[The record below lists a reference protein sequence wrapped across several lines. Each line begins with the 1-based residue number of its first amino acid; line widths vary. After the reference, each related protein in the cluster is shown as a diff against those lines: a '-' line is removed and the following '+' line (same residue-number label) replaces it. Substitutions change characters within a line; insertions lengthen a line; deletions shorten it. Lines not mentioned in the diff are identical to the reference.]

1 MKQLRVAVIGMGF
14 AGRLHCESY
23 ESLGEKAK
31 IVAICDSNEERA
43 KNYAEMFN
51 AEACTDYHQLL
62 KRNDIDAIDIC
73 APHHLHVQL
82 AVEAAKAGKHILC
95 EKPIAITVEEA
106 DKIIDAAKKAGVTLM
121 VAENHLFTPAHQK
134 IKEIVDSGKIGRVF
148 LVRTFE
154 AATSE
159 LISNPDPKDWRANP
173 QNQGMLLDMAVHKF
187 AFLRWV
193 LGDVDS
199 VFAIREKLVVTTMA
213 PNYDDTALL
222 IVKFKSGAVG
232 EIVVTGGNPAGITN
246 STEMYGTDGTV
257 MENHLWEKPVTYL
270 SVTAPESNGE
280 WVTPDVEHSP
290 FPGYYTISFRKEVEH
305 FVDCVLNGKK
315 PGMTGEDGR
324 EAVRAILAATES
336 AKTGQFVKVGDPGKK
351 ASSIRTNEKIKKNSK
366 T

>member
-31 IVAICDSNEERA
+31 IVVICDSNEERA

-62 KRNDIDAIDIC
+62 NRKDIDAIDIC

-134 IKEIVDSGKIGRVF
+134 IKEIVDSGKVGRVF
-148 LVRTFE
+148 LVRAFE

-159 LISNPDPKDWRANP
+159 LIMNPDPKDWRANP
-173 QNQGMLLDMAVHKF
+173 KNQGMLLDMAVHKF

-193 LGDVDS
+193 LGDIDS
-199 VFAIREKLVVTTMA
+199 VFAIREKLVVTTLA

-246 STEMYGTDGTV
+246 STEVYGTDGTI

-280 WVTPDVEHSP
+280 WICPEVEHRP
-290 FPGYYTISFRKEVEH
+290 YPGYYNISFRNEVAH
-305 FVDCVLNGKK
+305 FVDCVLNEKK
-315 PGMTGEDGR
+315 PEMTGEDGR
-324 EAVRAILAATES
+324 EAVRAVIAATKS
-336 AKTGQFVKVGDPGKK
+336 AEIKRFVKVETPTAKAKAGKNGT
-351 ASSIRTNEKIKKNSK
+351 SKKK
-366 T
+366 